1 MMEWIKVNN
10 NISQRDVK
18 IFALSTCIWCKK
30 TKKLMD
36 DNNITYKYLDVDL
49 LNNEDKQEAVSEM
62 KKHIN
67 NISFPL
73 IVIDNEIAIKGFQ
86 EKELRSTLNV

>member
-1 MMEWIKVNN
+1 MEWIKVNN

-30 TKKLMD
+30 TKRLMD

>member
-30 TKKLMD
+30 TKRLMD

>member
-1 MMEWIKVNN
+1 MEWIKVNN

>member
-1 MMEWIKVNN
+1 
-10 NISQRDVK
+10 
-18 IFALSTCIWCKK
+18 
-30 TKKLMD
+30 MD

-73 IVIDNEIAIKGFQ
+73 IVIDGEIAIKGFQ